1 MNKSDSWVIIFL
13 TSVILIY
20 ISVWITGFVKHKPAF
35 YFSFLN
41 GLTAL
46 TLIAYWVL
54 REIRITQHF
63 IETRE
68 IVVLSIE
75 ALIIAISVYSILSAF
90 LNSWIKVAQYC
101 IFGVHFLCL
110 VLFLIFMLTFK
121 MDRLF

>member
-1 MNKSDSWVIIFL
+1 MNKPDSWVIIFL
-13 TSVILIY
+13 ISVILIY
-20 ISVWITGFVKHKPAF
+20 ISVWIIGVIKHKAAF

-46 TLIAYWVL
+46 MLIAYWVL
-54 REIRITQHF
+54 REIRVTQHF